1 MTIVAV
7 FNQKGGVG
15 KTTTSL
21 NLGAALRHK
30 GRKVLSI
37 DLDPQAQ
44 LTDIN
49 SVLPAGGEETVFGF
63 FQKGTPLA
71 NLIREGRNGA
81 PIIPAN
87 AELAK
92 VDTLFGK
99 GHNVVNKLNSGIH
112 AETLAAKGDVLVI
125 DCSPL
130 VGVLSLNALFACDC
144 LIVPISADH
153 LSLRGALRVEKVL
166 SALEPVWKRRL
177 PRRYLLN
184 RFDSRRKMA
193 WEISRQ
199 LEEAFGSDVC
209 RTRIAENV
217 SLAES
222 PALNQDVFSHAP
234 GSRGAQDYGA
244 LLEELL
250 GDGFIE

>member
-1 MTIVAV
+1 MTIVTI

-21 NLGAALRHK
+21 NLAAGLARR
-30 GRKVLSI
+30 GRKVTAI

-44 LTDIN
+44 LSEIYN
-49 SVLPAGGEETVFGF
+49 IQPSRGEETVFGF
-63 FQKGTPLA
+63 FQKAIPLA
-71 NLIREGRNGA
+71 TLTQTTESGIGL
-81 PIIPAN
+81 IPAS

-99 GHNVVNKLNSGIH
+99 SYNIVNKLNTGIQN
-112 AETLAAKGDVLVI
+112 EGLAGKGSVLVI
-125 DCSPL
+125 DCCPL
-130 VGVLSLNALFACDC
+130 IGVLSLNALFACDC
-144 LIVPISADH
+144 LIVPLSADH
-153 LSLRGALRVEKVL
+153 LSLKGALRVEKAL
-166 SALEPVWKRRL
+166 KALEHVWKKRL

-193 WEISRQ
+193 WEIFRQ
-199 LEEAFGSDVC
+199 AEEQFSGEVC
-209 RTRIAENV
+209 QTRIAENV

-222 PALNQDVFSHAP
+222 PALNKDVFTHAP
-234 GSRGAQDYGA
+234 GSRGAQDYEA
-244 LLEELL
+244 LLEEML